1 MVVIYAHIT
10 VVPGREG
17 AFEAA
22 ARELAAATLE
32 REPGVRRYEYTR
44 LSDPA
49 TYQAVLAFDDYD
61 AFIEHQ
67 ASQHHHVIAGGD
79 MRDMIA
85 SIRLE
90 RVDPVPACSDLA
102 PHDAD
107 DPEIEQ
113 RQFQPVDED
122 VLASRRARYRQ
133 RYPLT
138 AAAWWDEM
146 T

>member
-1 MVVIYAHIT
+1 MVVVHAHIT
-10 VVPGREG
+10 VLPGREA

-32 REPGVRRYEYTR
+32 RERGIRRYEYTR
-44 LSDPA
+44 LSKPA

-67 ASQHHHVIAGGD
+67 VSQHHHVIAGA
-79 MRDMIA
+79 MRDLIA
-85 SIRLE
+85 SLRLE
-90 RVDPVPACSDLA
+90 RVDPVPGCSDLA

-107 DPEIEQ
+107 DRATEQ
-113 RQFQPVDED
+113 RQIEPVDEA
-122 VLASRRARYRQ
+122 VLSSRSDEYRE

-138 AAAWWDEM
+138 PAAWWGAA
-146 T
+146 

>member
-1 MVVIYAHIT
+1 MVVIHVHIT
-10 VVPGREG
+10 VVAGRER

-32 REPGVRRYEYTR
+32 REPGIRRYEYTR
-44 LSDPA
+44 LSEPS

-61 AFIEHQ
+61 SFIEHQ

-90 RVDPVPACSDLA
+90 RVDPVPGCSALA
-102 PHDAD
+102 PA
-107 DPEIEQ
+107 
-113 RQFQPVDED
+113 
-122 VLASRRARYRQ
+122 RRGR
-133 RYPLT
+133 
-138 AAAWWDEM
+138 
-146 T
+146 